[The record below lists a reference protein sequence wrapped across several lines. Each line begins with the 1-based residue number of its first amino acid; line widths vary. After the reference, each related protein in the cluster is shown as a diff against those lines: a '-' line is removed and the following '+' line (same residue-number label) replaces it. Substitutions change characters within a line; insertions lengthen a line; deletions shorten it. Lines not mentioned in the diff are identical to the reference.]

1 MASLITRGERKKQ
14 QARIRAGPSTTV
26 FRPIFDTDHL
36 KYRTNPQL
44 RHETEKYFAGEL
56 AQKELGKEKR
66 FDLSPTTVEP
76 NYFIPIKKEVDSRT
90 LLGLSN
96 RRLGK
101 LTPQPVGPVTSPI
114 FDTIGKR
121 SQLERKRS
129 PPTSPKNYPGIKGTG
144 VRADKAAKKE
154 FNKTLKKRSAD
165 GGKKRRKK
173 TRRKK
178 RKRKTRRKKK
188 KSRRRR
194 KKKSHKRR
202 RN

>member
-1 MASLITRGERKKQ
+1 MASLITRRERKKQ
-14 QARIRAGPSTTV
+14 QARIRAGPSTKV
-26 FRPIFDTDHL
+26 YRPIFDTEYK

-44 RHETEKYFAGEL
+44 RHETERYFEGEL
-56 AQKELGKEKR
+56 AQKELGKEKS
-66 FDLSPTTVEP
+66 FNLSPISVEP
-76 NYFIPIKKEVDSRT
+76 NYFIPIKEEVDTRT

-144 VRADKAAKKE
+144 VKAERAAKKE

-165 GGKKRRKK
+165 GGKKRRK

-188 KSRRRR
+188 KSRRR
-194 KKKSHKRR
+194 KKRKSHKRR
-202 RN
+202 RK